1 MDIGIDTLR
10 SRLDLVS
17 WNAFRTW
24 NGGQVT
30 GSVITGGKPAF
41 AGRHFLGAGLDASG
55 TTRTGFLWGHG
66 EATDCMTNS
75 SPENLAQL
83 HTLTDAIAPMQAAF
97 PNRQPVTG
105 AVGHV
110 YGAVDANAICS
121 RLSAALLAG
130 EFALPASGRVLVWL
144 NVAPGVA
151 LSQDYWA
158 GWADKVNSFTFFG
171 FISGDPSGY
180 QPQPFRAGVQC
191 RFQSVG
197 GKLRPDA
204 QVAAALEGARTAWR
218 GTNAVCH
225 GCWADSPT
233 AATADW
239 TSFAGGPTPLIWRTI
254 HGFNG
259 SPFDSTEFDVGV
271 TNPGAPV
278 ANAIDF
284 MLVTQ
289 KWQPNVPEIINFG
302 VLVDDPLTQ
311 ADITRV
317 KANDIPQMRD
327 SRPHYPHVPATGSA
341 KVRAIGRYMKPSL
354 TSPKKPTRAE
364 AELLSQEW
372 LDYWTVSEDLVANP
386 ARQNL
391 DYYNQATLLTTPTLN
406 GHQVSSGTY
415 DGYTAFHYCGDV
427 LHQPP
432 HTPVFF
438 VIDNVDPADST
449 DQGAVGITPAQAEK
463 RIKDYITKIK
473 EERDKYATVHPE
485 HPYQIG
491 LYTSGTALKWC
502 YEQGIV
508 DMFWQPLSSGRS
520 GNAPP
525 NWPWYHAN
533 RWQWNDNN
541 ALVAAGW
548 TVPAPTPTNPT
559 GVREVLG
566 GGDADADWG
575 DGGTWN
581 FRDPLLAVQD
591 AALLNDLLQSFR
603 PFGRFEALV
612 TPDAR

>member
-1 MDIGIDTLR
+1 MTRMDFGIDTLR

-17 WNAFRTW
+17 WSAFRTW
-24 NGGQVT
+24 NGGQLS
-30 GSVITGGKPAF
+30 GSVVTGGKPAF

-75 SPENLAQL
+75 SPESLAQL
-83 HTLTDAIAPMQAAF
+83 NTLTDAIAPMQAAF
-97 PNRQPVTG
+97 PNRQLVTG

-110 YGAVDANAICS
+110 YGAIDANAICD
-121 RLSAALLAG
+121 RLSKALLAG

-158 GWADKVNSFTFFG
+158 GWADKVNTFAFFG
-171 FISGDPSGY
+171 FVSGDLSAY
-180 QPQPFRAGVQC
+180 QPFRAGVQC
-191 RFQSVG
+191 RFQSVS

-204 QVAAALEGARTAWR
+204 QVAAALAGARTAWR
-218 GTNAVCH
+218 GTNAICH

-239 TSFAGGPTPLIWRTI
+239 VSFAGGPTPLIWRTT

-259 SPFDSTEFDVGV
+259 SAFDSTVFDVDV
-271 TNPGAPV
+271 TNPGPPV

-289 KWQPNVPEIINFG
+289 KWQPNVPGIVNFG
-302 VLVDDPLTQ
+302 VSVDDLVTQ
-311 ADITRV
+311 ADITAV
-317 KANDIPQMRD
+317 QAHDIPQMHD
-327 SRPHYPHVPATGSA
+327 SRGHYAQLPADPDNA
-341 KVRAIGRYMKPSL
+341 KVKAIGRYMKPSI
-354 TSPKKPTRAE
+354 TPAKKPTRAE
-364 AELLSQEW
+364 AEMISQAG
-372 LDYWTVSEDLVANP
+372 LDYWTISEDLVAVP
-386 ARQNL
+386 SRQNL
-391 DYYNQATLLTTPTLN
+391 DYYNQTTLLTTPTLN
-406 GHQVSSGTY
+406 GQQVSSGTY

-438 VIDNVDPADST
+438 AIDNVDPADST
-449 DQGAVGITPAQAEK
+449 DQGAVGITSAEAEK

-473 EERDKYATVHPE
+473 EERDKYATAHPE
-485 HPYQIG
+485 RPYQIG
-491 LYTSGTALKWC
+491 LYTSGTTSSWC

-508 DMFWQPLSSGRS
+508 DMFWQPLSSGRP

-533 RWQWNDNN
+533 RWQWNQET

-548 TVPAPTPTNPT
+548 TVP
-559 GVREVLG
+559 GGREVLDG
-566 GGDADADWG
+566 ADPDADWG

-581 FRDPLLAVQD
+581 FRDPLLTVQD
-591 AALLNDLLQSFR
+591 TALLNDLLQSFR

-612 TPDAR
+612 TPAAQ

>member
-10 SRLDLVS
+10 SRLDLIS

-24 NGGQVT
+24 NGGQVSGT
-30 GSVITGGKPAF
+30 VVTGGKPAF

-66 EATDCMTNS
+66 EATDCMTNQAR
-75 SPENLAQL
+75 PEDLEQL
-83 HTLTDAIAPMQAAF
+83 STLTDAIAPIQAAF

-110 YGAVDANAICS
+110 YGAIDANAICN
-121 RLSAALLAG
+121 RLANALLAG
-130 EFALPASGRVLVWL
+130 EFALPSSGRVLVWL

-171 FISGDPSGY
+171 FLAGDPSGY

-191 RFQSVG
+191 RFQSVS
-197 GKLRPDA
+197 GKLRPDP
-204 QVAAALEGARTAWR
+204 QVAAALAAARTAWR
-218 GTNAVCH
+218 GTNAICH
-225 GCWADSPT
+225 GCWADSSTPG
-233 AATADW
+233 TADW
-239 TSFAGGPTPLIWRTI
+239 TSFAGGPTPLIWRTT

-259 SPFDSTEFDVGV
+259 SSFDAPDFDVDV

-289 KWQPNVPEIINFG
+289 KWQPNVPGIINFG
-302 VLVDDPLTQ
+302 ILVDDPVTQ
-311 ADITRV
+311 ADVTAV
-317 KANDIPQMRD
+317 KAHDIPQMRD
-327 SRPHYPHVPATGSA
+327 SRPHYAHVPATGSA

-364 AELLSQEW
+364 AELLSQAW
-372 LDYWTVSEDLVANP
+372 LDYWTVSEDKVALFSN
-386 ARQNL
+386 QNL
-391 DYYNQATLLTTPTLN
+391 DYYDQTPTPFTVDGN
-406 GHQVSSGTY
+406 PASSGTY
-415 DGYTAFHYCGDV
+415 DGHTAFHYCGDV
-427 LHQPP
+427 LRQPP

-438 VIDNVDPADST
+438 VIDNVDPADSQ
-449 DQGAVGITPAQAEK
+449 DQAAVNITAAEAKK
-463 RIKDYITKIK
+463 RVKEYIAKIK
-473 EERDKYATVHPE
+473 EERDKYATAHPE
-485 HPYQIG
+485 RPYQIG

-502 YEQGIV
+502 YEQGIL

-525 NWPWYHAN
+525 NWPWFHAN
-533 RWQWNDNN
+533 RWQWNDSN

-548 TVPAPTPTNPT
+548 TVPSGTT
-559 GVREVLG
+559 VHEVLR

-581 FRDPLLAVQD
+581 LRDPLLALQD
-591 AALLNDLLQSFR
+591 ASLLVRSLN

-612 TPDAR
+612 TPAAQ